1 MAERRMF
8 AKTIVLSDA
17 FLDMPPTAR
26 CLYFTLSM
34 FADDDGFVNSPRG
47 IMRQCGSSEDDM
59 KILLAKKFVLAFDDG
74 VIVIKHWRI
83 NNYLQKDRYT
93 ETKYLEN
100 KELLQLDENKAYTFK
115 DSESMYTQCMYT
127 QDSIGKDSIGNNSIN
142 TDVFICETPKG
153 SHDVIQKILEA
164 WNSLSD
170 IGITPISKMSN
181 TSQRYKWTVAR
192 IKEYGSDK
200 ILEAIENVRHSSF
213 LRSGK
218 FNFSYDWFI
227 RPNNFIKV
235 LDGNY
240 LDKDIRS
247 KPTSPDPIEE
257 HIDLWSGVED
267 ERSL

>member
-1 MAERRMF
+1 
-8 AKTIVLSDA
+8 
-17 FLDMPPTAR
+17 
-26 CLYFTLSM
+26 
-34 FADDDGFVNSPRG
+34 
-47 IMRQCGSSEDDM
+47 
-59 KILLAKKFVLAFDDG
+59 
-74 VIVIKHWRI
+74 
-83 NNYLQKDRYT
+83 
-93 ETKYLEN
+93 
-100 KELLQLDENKAYTFK
+100 
-115 DSESMYTQCMYT
+115 
-127 QDSIGKDSIGNNSIN
+127 
-142 TDVFICETPKG
+142 
-153 SHDVIQKILEA
+153 LEA

-240 LDKDIRS
+240 LDREYNPKHQNEPEPGFMIEPETFDE
-247 KPTSPDPIEE
+247 PDGE
-257 HIDLWSGVED
+257 WMN
-267 ERSL
+267 